1 MYIVHIQE
9 RIGRILEFTAGGREN
24 FLDSPIIQDAVLR
37 NFEVIGEAVKQLS
50 AEIKARYS
58 DVNWRDVAGLRD
70 VLIHNYIGVNLDMVW
85 HIIQDDLPILERT
98 INAMRTD
105 LESA

>member
-9 RIGRILEFTAGGREN
+9 RIGRILEFTAGGHED
-24 FLDSPIIQDAVLR
+24 FHDSPIIQDAVLR

-50 AEIKARYS
+50 PEIKARYS
-58 DVNWRDVAGLRD
+58 EVNWRDVAGLRD

-85 HIIQDDLPILERT
+85 HIVQDDLATLKRT
-98 INAMRTD
+98 IDAMRAEIED
-105 LESA
+105 E